1 LPRFSRTT
9 QVMTKGVFQEI
20 NGYDLV
26 VDGVIGA
33 FSDTE
38 DGAIEAARE
47 LKRVNRYSRVKI
59 RMRRTGAMCEILED
73 GRIK

>member
-1 LPRFSRTT
+1 
-9 QVMTKGVFQEI
+9 MTKGVLQETS
-20 NGYDLV
+20 GYDLV
-26 VDGVIGA
+26 VDGVIRT

-47 LKRVNRYSRVKI
+47 FKRVNRNSRVQV
-59 RMRRTGAMCEILED
+59 RMRRSGAMCEILEN